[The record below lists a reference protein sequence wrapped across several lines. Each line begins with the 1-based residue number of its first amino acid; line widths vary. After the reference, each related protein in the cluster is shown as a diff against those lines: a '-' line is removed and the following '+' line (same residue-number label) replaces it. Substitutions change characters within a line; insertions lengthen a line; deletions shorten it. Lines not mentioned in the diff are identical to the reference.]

1 MPTDKDYA
9 RLLAFRTRL
18 RQFDHWST
26 AAAAEHGLS
35 HAQHQLML
43 AIRGHRDGD
52 GPTIGEVAAYLLVKP
67 HTASELAGRVEALGL
82 VERVRDTEDSRV
94 VRLRLTLEG
103 QERLGRLTKA
113 HLEELRRLAPLLG
126 EI

>member
-1 MPTDKDYA
+1 MPTDKDYE

-18 RQFDHWST
+18 RQFDRWST

-35 HAQHQLML
+35 HVQHQLML
-43 AIRGHRDGD
+43 AIRGHRNGD
-52 GPTIGEVAAYLLVKP
+52 GPTIGEAAAYLLVKP

-82 VERVRDTEDSRV
+82 IERVRDTDDSRV
-94 VRLRLTLEG
+94 VRLRLTTEG
-103 QERLGRLTKA
+103 QERLGRLTRA

-126 EI
+126 EL

>member
-1 MPTDKDYA
+1 VPTDKDYE

-18 RQFDHWST
+18 RQFDRWST

-43 AIRGHRDGD
+43 AIRGHRNGD
-52 GPTIGEVAAYLLVKP
+52 GPTIGEAAAYLLVKP

-82 VERVRDTEDSRV
+82 IERVRDTDDSRV
-94 VRLRLTLEG
+94 VRLRLTQEG
-103 QERLGRLTKA
+103 QERLGRLTKM

>member
-1 MPTDKDYA
+1 VPTDKDYA

-18 RQFDHWST
+18 RPFDHWST

-52 GPTIGEVAAYLLVKP
+52 GPTIGEAAAYLLVKP

-82 VERVRDTEDSRV
+82 IERVRD
-94 VRLRLTLEG
+94 
-103 QERLGRLTKA
+103 TKA

>member
-18 RQFDHWST
+18 RQFDHWSSD
-26 AAAAEHGLS
+26 AAAAHGLS

-43 AIRGHRDGD
+43 AIRGHRGGD
-52 GPTIGEVAAYLLVKP
+52 GPTIGEAAAYLLVKP

-94 VRLRLTLEG
+94 VRLRLTHEG
-103 QERLGRLTKA
+103 QERLSGLTKA

>member
-1 MPTDKDYA
+1 
-9 RLLAFRTRL
+9 
-18 RQFDHWST
+18 
-26 AAAAEHGLS
+26 
-35 HAQHQLML
+35 ML

-52 GPTIGEVAAYLLVKP
+52 GPTIGEAAAYLLVKP

-82 VERVRDTEDSRV
+82 IERVRDTEDSRV